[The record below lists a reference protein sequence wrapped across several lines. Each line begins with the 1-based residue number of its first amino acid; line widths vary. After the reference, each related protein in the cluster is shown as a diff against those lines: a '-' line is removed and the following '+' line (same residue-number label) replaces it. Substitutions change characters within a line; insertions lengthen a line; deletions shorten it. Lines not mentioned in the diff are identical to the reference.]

1 MPEPPSTVPAP
12 APMPTPT
19 RRPLERFWPYVELTE
34 EPSAEELAAIDP
46 DLHAALFG
54 PRNLPFSFT
63 LVFPDVEGPTAA
75 EVLARAGAAAEYRIV
90 GAGADRRHRA
100 RFFSADVAAL
110 RDLYALVGHL
120 PGTEVLIDDRPV
132 PFARELWLPL
142 LWFQLLR

>member
-1 MPEPPSTVPAP
+1 MPEPPSTIPAP
-12 APMPTPT
+12 TPTPT

-63 LVFPDVEGPTAA
+63 LVFADVEGDTAA
-75 EVLARAGAAAEYRIV
+75 EVMTRARAAAEYRAV
-90 GAGADRRHRA
+90 GTGAERRHRA
-100 RFFSADVAAL
+100 RFFSADAEAL

-120 PGTEVLIDDRPV
+120 PGSDVLIDDRPV

-142 LWFQLLR
+142 LWFHLLR

>member
-1 MPEPPSTVPAP
+1 MPEPPSTMPAP
-12 APMPTPT
+12 IPTPTPT

-63 LVFPDVEGPTAA
+63 LVFPDVEGDDAA
-75 EVLARAGAAAEYRIV
+75 VLARAQAAAEYRVV
-90 GAGADRRHRA
+90 GSGSERRHRA
-100 RFFSADVAAL
+100 RFFSADVVAL
-110 RDLYALVGHL
+110 RELYALVGHL
-120 PGTEVLIDDRPV
+120 PGSEVLIDDRPV

>member
-1 MPEPPSTVPAP
+1 MADSPST
-12 APMPTPT
+12 MPVSVPT

-34 EPSAEELAAIDP
+34 APSVDELAALDP

-54 PRNLPFSFT
+54 PRDLPFSFT
-63 LVFPDVEGPTAA
+63 IVFPDFDGDAA
-75 EVLARAGAAAEYRIV
+75 GEALARAQASAEYRVVGAAAT
-90 GAGADRRHRA
+90 RRHRA
-100 RFFSADVAAL
+100 RFFSGDAAAL

-120 PGTEVLIDDRPV
+120 PETEVLIDDRPV

>member
-1 MPEPPSTVPAP
+1 MPEPPSTIPAP
-12 APMPTPT
+12 TPTPT

-63 LVFPDVEGPTAA
+63 LVFPDVEGDTAA
-75 EVLARAGAAAEYRIV
+75 DVQAKAEAAAEYRVV
-90 GAGADRRHRA
+90 GIGADRRHRV

-120 PGTEVLIDDRPV
+120 PGSEVLIDDRPV